1 MKKNFRI
8 ALIQLAYSGGMESM
22 KDQYRKLIAEAA
34 ERGANLVCLPEF
46 SLIPYFPGA
55 RQPGGFDWAEPIPGG
70 ASEQFFSEMAKE
82 HGIHLVG
89 SLYEEAQDGG
99 LFDTAT
105 VHAPDGKL
113 AGVTRKVHIPSGN
126 GYHETDYYAGSDQ
139 FPVVALDSIKIA
151 TPTCYDQWY
160 PELARIYSLGGAEL
174 IVYPT
179 AIGDEPE
186 DHVMDTQ
193 DAWETIMRG
202 HAIAN
207 GVFIAAINRVGAEN
221 GVTFYGSSFICA
233 PDGRI
238 IARAGR
244 DSTEVL
250 IADLDQNAIKDWR
263 WHFPLLHQRRPSVY
277 GKILQTWSGDEK
289 PDWMEETP
297 LRRTKPTQGE

>member
-1 MKKNFRI
+1 
-8 ALIQLAYSGGMESM
+8 M
-22 KDQYRKLIAEAA
+22 KDQYRNLIAEASA
-34 ERGANLVCLPEF
+34 RGADMVCLPEF

-55 RQPGGFDWAEPIPGG
+55 RQPDGFDYAEPIPGG
-70 ASEQFFSEMAKE
+70 DSESFFGAMARK
-82 HGIHLVG
+82 HKVKIVG

-105 VHAPDGKL
+105 VHDETGTL
-113 AGVTRKVHIPSGN
+113 VGVTRKIQIPSGN

-139 FPVVALDSIKIA
+139 YPVIQMDALALA

-160 PELARIYSLGGAEL
+160 PEIARIYSLGGAEL

-186 DHVMDTQ
+186 DHEMDTQ
-193 DAWETIMRG
+193 DAWETVMRG

-207 GVFIAAINRVGAEN
+207 GIFIAAVNRVGTEN
-221 GVTFYGSSFICA
+221 HVTFYGSSFVCA
-233 PDGRI
+233 PDGHI

-244 DSTEVL
+244 DTTETL
-250 IADLDQNAIKDWR
+250 IADLDPKAITNWR

-277 GKILQTWSGDEK
+277 EKILQTWSGDEA
-289 PDWMEETP
+289 PEWVEETP
-297 LRRTKPTQGE
+297 LHKSKPTRI